1 MRRPHHE
8 SMKALLVLVALV
20 LPGIGHAASPEEN
33 YVAARNAHIKA
44 LAAAGQR
51 GAPDKEREAQQNRA
65 LADLEKQ
72 IRRLVGRTGLK
83 DIKGDGRINLE
94 GLIEGDMEFGMLDG
108 LVYEAKDGKTRIVVT
123 TQNLL
128 KNWLAEHRA
137 MRDRDVPIPQ
147 GMAPALRWAPF
158 YTRALGG
165 GAAFGSFAEI
175 PVGGA
180 DGGFSTALLVAR
192 AQDIGPR
199 SPRELVVPVIRGP
212 RVFIVTAPAKAAIAA
227 IPECEAIWP
236 ELKTKT
242 DAGLAAYRASGM
254 NDQTILERNRRMED
268 EADASYM
275 RCFAERAPRDPNFK
289 TIAAQAQAIVDALPV
304 K

>member
-1 MRRPHHE
+1 
-8 SMKALLVLVALV
+8 MKALLVLIALV
-20 LPGIGHAASPEEN
+20 LPALGHAASPEEN

-147 GMAPALRWAPF
+147 GMAPALRWRRSTPA
-158 YTRALGG
+158 RWAAARRSAALPKSRS
-165 GAAFGSFAEI
+165 AA
-175 PVGGA
+175 
-180 DGGFSTALLVAR
+180 STAASRPRCWWRAR
-192 AQDIGPR
+192 RTSG
-199 SPRELVVPVIRGP
+199 
-212 RVFIVTAPAKAAIAA
+212 
-227 IPECEAIWP
+227 
-236 ELKTKT
+236 
-242 DAGLAAYRASGM
+242 RAV
-254 NDQTILERNRRMED
+254 
-268 EADASYM
+268 
-275 RCFAERAPRDPNFK
+275 RANWWCR
-289 TIAAQAQAIVDALPV
+289 
-304 K
+304 

>member
-1 MRRPHHE
+1 
-8 SMKALLVLVALV
+8 MKVLLVLIALA
-20 LPGIGHAASPEEN
+20 LPGIANAASPEEN
-33 YVAARNAHIKA
+33 YVAARNAHIKT
-44 LAAAGQR
+44 LNAATKR
-51 GAPDKEREAQQNRA
+51 GAPDKEIETQQNRA

-72 IRRLVGRTGLK
+72 LRRLVGRTGLK
-83 DIKGDGRINLE
+83 DMKGEGRINLE
-94 GLIEGDMEFGMLDG
+94 SLVEGEMEFGMLDG
-108 LVYEAKDGKTRIVVT
+108 LVFEGKDGKTRVVVT

-128 KNWLAEHRA
+128 KRWLAENSDI
-137 MRDRDVPIPQ
+137 RDRDVPIPQ
-147 GMAPALRWAPF
+147 GIAPALRWAPF

-199 SPRELVVPVIRGP
+199 NPRELVVPVIRGP
-212 RVFIVTAPAKAAIAA
+212 RVFIVMAQTKAAIAPIA
-227 IPECEAIWP
+227 ECEAIWP

-242 DAGLAAYRASGM
+242 DAGLEAYRASGM

-268 EADASYM
+268 EADAAYM

-289 TIAAQAQAIVDALPV
+289 AIAAQAQAIVDSLPV